1 MNLKSKR
8 IRLIDCLRGFSLLGI
23 LLANMLI
30 FQYGMHGKDLLHLFH
45 VTTVESTAH
54 KFVQLLVEGSFMPI
68 FTFVF
73 GFGMIKMK
81 ESLNAKKRKAGLPLL
96 RRFAL
101 LGVIGFLHSTFLWEG
116 DILLYYGMIG
126 VLLLIFMNR
135 KPKTLIIWSCVLLTL
150 VGLLGIFPGNKE
162 AKSTQ
167 ETNQRIEA
175 YVKNTV
181 TLYAEGSYAE
191 IKHDR
196 ATADPMG
203 KSPAEMLVLTMI
215 APMLHMPLFLLGM
228 YAAKRQWFADPE
240 QKGAIYRKYMLI
252 FLPLG
257 LLFKSYNLLYPEE
270 IGAGTGLLVG
280 GSLLSIGYMMA
291 FAFTYS
297 KFSSSRLFEYFEAV
311 GKLSLTNYL
320 MQTVICTTIFYGY
333 GLGWFGKIGIILGC
347 ALAFLIYALQMLV
360 SIWYNSHFKSG
371 AIERIMR
378 MWTYFSFSG
387 KAKRKKTTPA
397 VEM

>member
-1 MNLKSKR
+1 MKSKR

-81 ESLNAKKRKAGLPLL
+81 ESLNAKNRKAGLPLL

-126 VLLLIFMNR
+126 ILLLIFMNR

-162 AKSTQ
+162 ATSTQ

-203 KSPAEMLVLTMI
+203 KSPAEMLILTMI

-240 QKGAIYRKYMLI
+240 QKSAIYCKYMLI

-320 MQTVICTTIFYGY
+320 MQTVVCTTIFYGY

-371 AIERIMR
+371 PIERILR

-387 KAKRKKTTPA
+387 KAKRKKTAPA

>member
-1 MNLKSKR
+1 
-8 IRLIDCLRGFSLLGI
+8 
-23 LLANMLI
+23 ML
-30 FQYGMHGKDLLHLFH
+30 QLFH

-54 KFVQLLVEGSFMPI
+54 QFVQLFVEGSFMPI

-101 LGVIGFLHSTFLWEG
+101 LGGIGFLHSTFLWEG

-126 VLLLIFMNR
+126 ILLLIFMNR
-135 KPKTLIIWSCVLLTL
+135 QPKTLIIWSCVLLTL
-150 VGLLGIFPGNKE
+150 VGLLGLFPENKE
-162 AKSTQ
+162 DKSAK
-167 ETNQRIEA
+167 ETKQHIEA
-175 YVKNTV
+175 YVKSTV
-181 TLYAEGSYAE
+181 TLYAEGSYTE

-203 KSPAEMLVLTMI
+203 KSPTEMLVLTMI

-228 YAAKRQWFADPE
+228 YAAKRRWFADPA
-240 QKGAIYRKYMLI
+240 QKSAIYRKYMLI

-257 LLFKSYNLLYPEE
+257 LLFKSYNLLYPAQ

-291 FAFTYS
+291 FALTYS

-347 ALAFLIYALQMLV
+347 VLAFLIYALQMSI
-360 SIWYNSHFKSG
+360 SIWYNSRFKSG
-371 AIERIMR
+371 PMERILR
-378 MWTYFSFSG
+378 MWTYFSFDG
-387 KAKRKKTTPA
+387 KAKRNKRKKTTPA
-397 VEM
+397 IEM

>member
-1 MNLKSKR
+1 M
-8 IRLIDCLRGFSLLGI
+8 IDCLRGFSLLGI

-45 VTTVESTAH
+45 VTTAESTAH

-81 ESLNAKKRKAGLPLL
+81 ESLNARNRKAGWPLL

-101 LGVIGFLHSTFLWEG
+101 LGAIGLLHSTYLWDG
-116 DILLYYGMIG
+116 DILFYYGIIG
-126 VLLLIFMNR
+126 IMLLIFMNR
-135 KPKTLIIWSCVLLTL
+135 KPKTLLIWSCILMLL
-150 VGLLGIFPGNKE
+150 VGLIGIFPKNKQS
-162 AKSTQ
+162 KSTQ
-167 ETNQRIEA
+167 EMNQRIEA

-196 ATADPMG
+196 ETADPMA
-203 KSPAEMLVLTMI
+203 KSASAMLVIAMI

-228 YAAKRQWFADPE
+228 YAAKRRWFVDPE
-240 QKGAIYRKYMLI
+240 QKTATYRKYLFI

-257 LLFKSYNLLYPEE
+257 LLFKSYSLVFPDQ
-270 IGAGTGLLVG
+270 IGSGTGMLVG

-291 FAFTYS
+291 FALAYS
-297 KFSSSRLFEYFEAV
+297 RFSSSRLFEYFEAV

-333 GLGWFGKIGIILGC
+333 GLGWFGKIGVIAGC
-347 ALAFLIYALQMLV
+347 GLALLIYILQMFF
-360 SIWYNSHFKSG
+360 SSWYNSYFKSG
-371 AIERIMR
+371 PFERILR
-378 MWTYFSFSG
+378 MWTYLSLSG
-387 KAKRKKTTPA
+387 KAKRKKNLA
-397 VEM
+397 AAEM

>member
-1 MNLKSKR
+1 M
-8 IRLIDCLRGFSLLGI
+8 IDCLRGFSLLGI

-30 FQYGMHGKDLLHLFH
+30 FQYGMHGKDMLQLFH

-54 KFVQLLVEGSFMPI
+54 QFVQLFVEGSFMPI

-101 LGVIGFLHSTFLWEG
+101 LGGIGFLHSTFLWEG

-126 VLLLIFMNR
+126 ILLLIFMNR
-135 KPKTLIIWSCVLLTL
+135 QPKTLIIWSCVLLTL
-150 VGLLGIFPGNKE
+150 VGLLGLFPENKE
-162 AKSTQ
+162 DKSAQ
-167 ETNQRIEA
+167 ETKQHIEA
-175 YVKNTV
+175 YVKSTV
-181 TLYAEGSYAE
+181 TLYAEGSYTE

-203 KSPAEMLVLTMI
+203 KSPTEMLVLTMI

-228 YAAKRQWFADPE
+228 YAAKRRWFADPP
-240 QKGAIYRKYMLI
+240 QKSAIYRKYMLI

-257 LLFKSYNLLYPEE
+257 LLFKSYNLLYPAQ

-291 FAFTYS
+291 FALTYS

-347 ALAFLIYALQMLV
+347 VLAFLIYALQMFI
-360 SIWYNSHFKSG
+360 SIWYNSRFKSG
-371 AIERIMR
+371 PMERILR
-378 MWTYFSFSG
+378 MWTYFSFDG
-387 KAKRKKTTPA
+387 KAKRNKRKKTTPA
-397 VEM
+397 IEM

>member
-1 MNLKSKR
+1 
-8 IRLIDCLRGFSLLGI
+8 
-23 LLANMLI
+23 MLI

-81 ESLNAKKRKAGLPLL
+81 ESLNAKNRKAGLPLL

-126 VLLLIFMNR
+126 ILLLIFMNR

-240 QKGAIYRKYMLI
+240 QKSAIYRKYMLI

-257 LLFKSYNLLYPEE
+257 LLFKSYHLLYPEE

-297 KFSSSRLFEYFEAV
+297 KFSSTRLFEYFEAV

-347 ALAFLIYALQMLV
+347 VLAFLIYVLQMLI

-371 AIERIMR
+371 PIERILR

-397 VEM
+397 IEM